1 MAASKDTDSAAPT
14 AKPSRSTKAARDEIP
29 APVESPPAADAG
41 IDLATLG
48 ARIRH
53 ARTTRGMTLTQLG
66 EKVNRATSLLSQ
78 IENGKREPRLNLL
91 NAIAT
96 ALGVTVEGLMKPTP
110 PTQRAA
116 LELELSSRQDSPT
129 ALKLGIP
136 TVHIGPRLPTDALK
150 SLVATHRKLQQLV
163 EIGHDS
169 PEAARKA
176 NQLLHIEMHNLDNYL
191 PEIESL
197 ATEVT
202 EATGFTG
209 GPLVQSGVEE
219 IANYL
224 GFSIVKLPDLP
235 RGARSITDLKHH
247 RIYLS
252 SSEVRGRDQRN
263 IVLRALGD
271 QALNHP
277 KPTSYYEFL
286 RQRVEA
292 NYFASAVLM
301 PQSSTVKQLQ
311 EDKKRKDIS
320 VLDLA
325 DRVAVSYETA
335 VHRFTNLATKHLGIS
350 VHFLRV
356 GTDGTIYKA
365 YANDGV
371 VFPTHT
377 DGSIEGQ
384 LACRKFGAR
393 QVFEQLDPAA
403 PYYQYTDTPTGTYW
417 SVSKQEPYRAG
428 DFSISLGVPFEQA
441 QFFRG
446 RDTNLRLSSNCPDP
460 NCCREPSSE
469 LAAKWARYAWP
480 SVKVHSH
487 MLAATPPGTFP
498 GVDDREV
505 YEFLENHSAD

>member
-1 MAASKDTDSAAPT
+1 MTTK
-14 AKPSRSTKAARDEIP
+14 RSSTEKRAGKKTARDEIP
-29 APVESPPAADAG
+29 APKPPDTADKG
-41 IDLATLG
+41 TLDLATLG

-53 ARTTRGMTLTQLG
+53 VRNARGMTLTQLSK
-66 EKVNRATSLLSQ
+66 KVNRATSLLSQ
-78 IENGKREPRLNLL
+78 IENGKREPRLNVL
-91 NAIAT
+91 NMIAQ
-96 ALGVTVEGLMKPTP
+96 ALGVSVESLMKPTP
-110 PTQRAA
+110 PSQRAA
-116 LELELSSRQDSPT
+116 LELELASRQSSPSFAKT
-129 ALKLGIP
+129 GIP
-136 TVHIGPRLPTDALK
+136 PVHIGPRLPTDALK
-150 SLVATHRKLQQLV
+150 SLVAAHRKLRQLT
-163 EIGHDS
+163 EIGRDS

-176 NQLLHIEMHNLDNYL
+176 NQQIHKDMHNLNNYL
-191 PEIESL
+191 PDIEALASEI
-197 ATEVT
+197 T

-209 GPLVQSGVEE
+209 GPLLQSDVEE
-219 IANYL
+219 IASYL

-252 SSEVRGRDQRN
+252 SAEARDRDQRN
-263 IVLRALGD
+263 LILRALGD
-271 QALNHP
+271 QAMNHP

-301 PQSSTVKQLQ
+301 PEAATVKQLE
-311 EDKKRKDIS
+311 EDRSRRDIS

-335 VHRFTNLATKHLGIS
+335 AHRFTNLATSHLDIP

-365 YANDGV
+365 YTNDGV
-371 VFPTHT
+371 EFPTHT

-384 LACRKFGAR
+384 LACRQFGAR
-393 QVFEQLDPAA
+393 KLFEQIDPAA
-403 PYYQYTDTPTGTYW
+403 PYYQYTDTPSGTYW
-417 SVSKQEPYRAG
+417 SVSKLERYRAG
-428 DFSISLGVPFEQA
+428 DFSISLGVPFEHGGL
-441 QFFRG
+441 FRG
-446 RDTNLRLSSNCPDP
+446 RETTLRFHSGCPDP
-460 NCCREPSSE
+460 GCCREPSPE
-469 LAAKWARYAWP
+469 LQTKWARYAWP

-505 YEFLENHSAD
+505 YEFLEKHSLD